1 MSKTWLAWGLVVALV
16 VVGLAACSP
25 ASAKDEADSKARAV
39 SYGPAQRTLL
49 SGTTIAARIQ
59 DSLSSR
65 HNKAGE
71 ILRATVSADVK
82 DASGGIAIPAGSTV
96 GLRIAQL
103 EPATNKS
110 QADGKIAL
118 VVTSVTVRGQTYQV
132 SSTVNPVTHQLVG
145 RGVTAGEVEK
155 AAGGA
160 VIGAV
165 AGRVI
170 GGDTKGAVIGGAVG
184 AAAGTAAAVHWASR
198 DVVVTPGTTITFS
211 LPQALTVTAR

>member
-1 MSKTWLAWGLVVALV
+1 MSKTLLAGMLVLGLV
-16 VVGLAACSP
+16 ACSP
-25 ASAKDEADSKARAV
+25 ASGKEEAGSTARAV
-39 SYGPAQRTLL
+39 SNQPAQRTLV
-49 SGTTIAARIQ
+49 SGTLIEATIQ

-71 ILRATVSADVK
+71 TLTARVSADVK
-82 DASGGIAIPAGSTV
+82 DAYGQVAIPAGSTV

-118 VVTSVTVRGQTYQV
+118 DVTSVTVRGQTYQL
-132 SSTVNPVTHQLVG
+132 STKVNSVPHHLVG

-155 AAGGA
+155 AGGGA
-160 VIGAV
+160 VIGGV

-198 DVVVTPGTTITFS
+198 DVVVTPGTPIVFS
-211 LPQALTVTAR
+211 LAQALTVAAR

>member
-1 MSKTWLAWGLVVALV
+1 MSKTMLAAMLVFGFV
-16 VVGLAACSP
+16 ACSP
-25 ASAKDEADSKARAV
+25 ASAKDEPAGKAGAV
-39 SYGPAQRTLL
+39 SSAPAQRTLS
-49 SGTTIAARIQ
+49 SGTSVEARIQ

-71 ILRATVSADVK
+71 TLRATVSADVK
-82 DASGGIAIPAGSTV
+82 DRYGQVAIPAGSPV
-96 GLRIAQL
+96 QLRVAQL
-103 EPATNKS
+103 EAATNKS

-118 VVTSVTVRGQTYQV
+118 VVTSMTVRGQTYQI
-132 SSTVNPVTHQLVG
+132 SSTVNPVPHQLVG
-145 RGVTAGEVEK
+145 RGVTVGEVEK
-155 AAGGA
+155 AGGGA

-198 DVVVTPGTTITFS
+198 DVVVTPGTMIVFA
-211 LPQALTVTAR
+211 LPQALTVAAR

>member
-1 MSKTWLAWGLVVALV
+1 MSKTLLAGML
-16 VVGLAACSP
+16 VVGLVACSP
-25 ASAKDEADSKARAV
+25 ASGNEKTPGTAVAV
-39 SYGPAQRTLL
+39 STRPAQRTLV
-49 SGTTIAARIQ
+49 SGRPIEARIQ

-71 ILRATVSADVK
+71 TLRATVSADVK
-82 DASGGIAIPAGSTV
+82 DGYGQVVIPAGSAV
-96 GLRIAQL
+96 GLRVAQL
-103 EPATNKS
+103 EAATNKS

-118 VVTSVTVRGQTYQV
+118 QVTSLTVRGQTYQV
-132 SSTVNPVTHQLVG
+132 SSNVNSVPHQLVG

-155 AAGGA
+155 AGGGA

-170 GGDTKGAVIGGAVG
+170 GGNTKGAIIGGVVG

-198 DVVVTPGTTITFS
+198 DVVVTPGTPIVFS
-211 LPQALTVTAR
+211 LDQALTVSAR